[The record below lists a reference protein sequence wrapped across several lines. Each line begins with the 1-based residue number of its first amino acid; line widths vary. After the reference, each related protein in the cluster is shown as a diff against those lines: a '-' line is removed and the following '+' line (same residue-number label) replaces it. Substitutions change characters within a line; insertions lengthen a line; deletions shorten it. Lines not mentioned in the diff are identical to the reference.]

1 MKKAWWKVAMVALL
15 VALPAL
21 AGDGLSERP
30 ASSFVSLAPVGPVQ
44 VPVGGG
50 TPLELKFV
58 IGTGLH
64 INSHK
69 PNSDLQIPTTLK
81 LNLPT
86 DLGVGKVTFPAGQDL
101 TFGFAPDV
109 KLSVYSGEFTVKG
122 RMSAVRT
129 AAPGNFTVHGTLHY
143 QACDDRLCYP
153 PKDLEF
159 AFNVKVVRAAKRR

>member
-1 MKKAWWKVAMVALL
+1 MRSWWKVAVVALL
-15 VALPAL
+15 VAVPAL
-21 AGDGLSERP
+21 AGDDLQERVP
-30 ASSFVSLAPVGPVQ
+30 ASFVTLEPVGPVS

-50 TPLELKFV
+50 TPMQLKFV
-58 IGTGLH
+58 IGSGLH

-86 DLGVGKVTFPAGQDL
+86 DLGVGRVEFPAGQEL

-109 KLSVYSGEFTVKG
+109 KLSVYSGEFTVKA

-129 AAPGNFTVHGTLHY
+129 AAPGNFTVHGTLRY

-153 PKDLEF
+153 PKDLDF
-159 AFNVKVVRAAKRR
+159 AFNVKVVKRRR

>member
-1 MKKAWWKVAMVALL
+1 MVAVLALL
-15 VALPAL
+15 LALPAL
-21 AGDGLSERP
+21 AVDDLQERAP
-30 ASSFVSLAPVGPVQ
+30 SKFVTLEPVAPVT

-50 TPLELKFV
+50 TAFTLKFT
-58 IGTGLH
+58 IGNGLH

-86 DLGVGKVTFPAGQDL
+86 DLGAGRVEFPAGHDL

-109 KLSVYSGEFTVKG
+109 KLSVYTGEFTVKG

-129 AAPGNFTVHGTLHY
+129 AAPGNFTVHGTLRF

-153 PKDLEF
+153 PKDLDF
-159 AFNVKVVRAAKRR
+159 AFNVKVVKRRR

>member
-1 MKKAWWKVAMVALL
+1 MRSWWKVVVVALL

-21 AGDGLSERP
+21 AGDDLQERVP
-30 ASSFVSLAPVGPVQ
+30 ASFVTLEPVGPVS

-50 TPLELKFV
+50 TPMALKFV
-58 IGTGLH
+58 IGNGLH

-86 DLGVGKVTFPAGQDL
+86 DLGVGRVEFPAGQEL

-109 KLSVYSGEFTVKG
+109 KLSVYSGEFTVKA

-129 AAPGNFTVHGTLHY
+129 AATGNFTVHGTLRY

-153 PKDLEF
+153 PKDLDF
-159 AFNVKVVRAAKRR
+159 AFNVKVVRRR

>member
-1 MKKAWWKVAMVALL
+1 MGWKLAAVTLL
-15 VALPAL
+15 LALPAL
-21 AGDGLSERP
+21 AGDDLEPRP
-30 ASSFVSLAPVGPVQ
+30 ANSFVTLAPVAAVQ
-44 VPVGGG
+44 VPAGGSA
-50 TPLELKFV
+50 PLQLKFV
-58 IGTGLH
+58 VGNGLH

-86 DLGVGKVTFPAGQDL
+86 DLGVGAMSFPAGQEL
-101 TFGFAPDV
+101 TFSFAPDI
-109 KLSVYSGEFTVKG
+109 KLSVYSGEFTVSG

-153 PKDLEF
+153 PKDLDF
-159 AFNVKVVRAAKRR
+159 AFNVTVVRAARRH

>member
-1 MKKAWWKVAMVALL
+1 MRKSGWKIAVLALL
-15 VALPAL
+15 LALPAL
-21 AGDGLSERP
+21 AGDDLKERAP
-30 ASSFVSLAPVGPVQ
+30 SLFVTLEPVAPVA

-50 TPLELKFV
+50 TPFTLKFM
-58 IGTGLH
+58 IGSGLH

-86 DLGVGKVTFPAGQDL
+86 DLGVGRVQFPEGQQL

-153 PKDLEF
+153 PKDLDF
-159 AFNVKVVRAAKRR
+159 AFNVKVVRRR